1 MNHRQA
7 VVADIPTLNAVALA
21 AKAHWGYTDEQ
32 LQAWRGDLEVE
43 PDSLGSRPVFVAE
56 MDDQVAGFVQLA
68 TDVEPWEVCAM
79 WVSPDHMGRGLGRSL
94 LAQACRVA
102 DAAGQRELYIDSEPN
117 AEGFYRACGARVVG
131 HVAAPIAGHPQRK
144 RPQLALPTRAS

>member
-7 VVADIPTLNAVALA
+7 VVADVPMLNAVALA
-21 AKAHWGYTDEQ
+21 AKAHWGYTAEQ
-32 LQAWRGDLEVE
+32 LQAWRDDLEVQ
-43 PDSLGSRPVFVAE
+43 PDSLESRPVFVAE

-68 TDVEPWEVCAM
+68 ADVEPWEVCAM
-79 WVSPDHMGRGLGRSL
+79 WVSPDHMDRGLGTSL

-102 DAAGQRELYIDSEPN
+102 AAAGQRELYIDSEPN

-131 HVAAPIAGHPQRK
+131 HVAAPIAGHPRRK
-144 RPQLALPTRAS
+144 RPQLVLATRAA